1 MLYGCGSVCCIPW
14 ALRLVRD
21 VTPATCN
28 NRSKLSPSARPGH
41 RSTSPSL
48 ADPAPS
54 SRPTAPQ
61 SHVHYASREFA
72 APASRL
78 VALVREFDVGKLA
91 GQLSDFHVHS
101 SSPSLTR
108 VEYVSSLPWPF
119 EPRWILAD
127 MQFGVDRTT
136 GHYLILGRSVPGAQV
151 PADKPHT
158 SLGTVHYSMYIIEPR
173 GEDRCVMRR
182 AINVDM
188 HIKLPSFVIRKSLV
202 AHYISD
208 MAVVE
213 KELGRKWP
221 GSELERRFGER
232 ECYRLLE
239 RASTEARGTS

>member
-1 MLYGCGSVCCIPW
+1 MS
-14 ALRLVRD
+14 
-21 VTPATCN
+21 
-28 NRSKLSPSARPGH
+28 
-41 RSTSPSL
+41 
-48 ADPAPS
+48 
-54 SRPTAPQ
+54 
-61 SHVHYASREFA
+61 
-72 APASRL
+72 
-78 VALVREFDVGKLA
+78 LVREFDVGKLA
-91 GQLSDFHVHS
+91 GQLDDFHVHS
-101 SSPSLTR
+101 ASPSLTR

-151 PADKPHT
+151 PAGKSHT
-158 SLGTVHYSMYIIEPR
+158 SLGTVHYSMYIIEPK

-202 AHYISD
+202 SHYISD

-239 RASTEARGTS
+239 RASAEARGTC